1 MIYDR
6 MGALQKRAAARRPG
20 FPTQRLAIRAALT
33 PAAFTY
39 LSSKLERRQSH
50 SVTAH
55 DRGIAADTLL
65 SALYNVVS
73 GTMKGGVRWVL
84 AVALLLVAVLYTSH
98 AFMPTATNWDAE
110 SQSHQTITERAVLA
124 AVERLLSRSAAAR
137 RYLPEKSAI
146 LSSASFQE
154 VLGKLTDAAGWPDFD
169 HTAAQD
175 PGIHFNDEQI
185 VDAAE
190 RLRRLRLDA
199 VYGLNTSQT

>member
-1 MIYDR
+1 M
-6 MGALQKRAAARRPG
+6 
-20 FPTQRLAIRAALT
+20 F
-33 PAAFTY
+33 
-39 LSSKLERRQSH
+39 LSSKLGRRQAH

-55 DRGIAADTLL
+55 DRNIAADTFFSAFYSVL
-65 SALYNVVS
+65 SC
-73 GTMKGGVRWVL
+73 TMKGGVPWAL

-98 AFMPTATNWDAE
+98 AFMPTATYWDAE

-146 LSSASFQE
+146 QSSASFQE
-154 VLGKLTDAAGWPDFD
+154 ALRKLTEAAGWPDFD

-199 VYGLNTSQT
+199 VYALNTSQT